1 MSSATQ
7 RHLDRIRERLLST
20 EMVTAGEITFTRY
33 EFNLAAVLD
42 FEPHLANLLDT
53 WEQQPRATARQ
64 LLESYQERNAFTRNL
79 FQRFQVVNVSSG
91 NPQNFTLEF
100 VGKDVIT
107 YGQELE
113 NRRLIEV
120 MPEPIFWKAAAD
132 YWRAAVCGE
141 AQYSVV
147 THTGYGVFRSY
158 GRLVLPLRPEDS
170 KKAAGSVLVAVS
182 YIEQPPVAEA
192 DEKAPKAAMQP
203 KRDQRQMS
211 PALAAVDEANRD
223 YGQATNWLG
232 VLDERMQRVARMVEI
247 AKELRRSA
255 ALTEGPAREKLLLDA
270 GELERRAS
278 VL

>member
-7 RHLDRIRERLLST
+7 RHINRIRERLLST

-42 FEPHLANLLDT
+42 FEPQLANLLDT

-64 LLESYQERNAFTRNL
+64 LLESYQQRNAYTRNL
-79 FQRFQVVNVSSG
+79 FQRFQVVNVASG
-91 NPQNFTLEF
+91 NPQHFTLEY

-107 YGQELE
+107 YGQVLE

-132 YWRAAVCGE
+132 YWRAAICGE

-158 GRLVLPLRPEDS
+158 GRLVLPLRPETGE
-170 KKAAGSVLVAVS
+170 KVPGSVLIAIS

-192 DEKAPKAAMQP
+192 DEKIAAVSQP
-203 KRDQRQMS
+203 RRDQPQMS
-211 PALAAVDEANRD
+211 AALAAVNEANRD
-223 YGQATNWLG
+223 YGRATDWLG

-255 ALTEGPAREKLLLDA
+255 AQTEGTAREKLLLDA
-270 GELERRAS
+270 AELERRAAAN
-278 VL
+278 